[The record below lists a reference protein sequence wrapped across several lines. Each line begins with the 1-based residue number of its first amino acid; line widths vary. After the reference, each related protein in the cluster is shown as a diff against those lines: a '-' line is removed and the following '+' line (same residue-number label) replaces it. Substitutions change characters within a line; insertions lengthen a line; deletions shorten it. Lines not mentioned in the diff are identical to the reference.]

1 MKQSH
6 TALLMA
12 TALLLLL
19 RLASAFLIELTPQEA
34 YYWNY
39 AIHPS
44 LSYFDHPPVVAWLI
58 RAGCWLLGKSEIGV
72 RIGGFILTLFS
83 TGLLYLLGRLW
94 FNRQAGLWAAF
105 LFQVVPLFL
114 VYGMLI
120 TPDVPLTFFWLL
132 ALYLVSRAA
141 REERPGLWYL
151 AGVALGMSFLS
162 KYSAAFLVPSTLLFL
177 LFDRRY
183 RPWLTRKD
191 PYLALVI
198 GLLFFTP
205 VVVWNME
212 HEWASFAFQV
222 SDRLAEETNHPLR
235 RFGEYLLIQLG
246 VTSPIFLA
254 GLLLIGA
261 LPLSLPWRRR
271 RTAWRFVFVFSVPLL
286 LFLLAYSTRA
296 TVKANW
302 PLPGY
307 LPLLVAAYPAY
318 RYLRF
323 HSRPAVKA
331 AARYLLVVWFCVM
344 PLLYLG
350 AIYHSLV
357 TLPGVKAHRWTT
369 GWRELG
375 EIASR
380 AALAFEKESGQNV
393 FLLGMDTHYI
403 ASSLSFYADGSHPV
417 ASRNVIGRTALAY
430 TYWEP
435 KTALRGMNTLAVD
448 IDPPRTAGLQR
459 YFDRIDKVERIPVVR
474 RGRTLYFVYLVRCY
488 GYKGFSS

>member
-1 MKQSH
+1 MKYSNA
-6 TALLMA
+6 ALLIA

-19 RLASAFLIELTPQEA
+19 RLVSACLVELTPQEA

-44 LSYFDHPPVVAWLI
+44 LSYFDHPPVVAWVI

-72 RIGGFILTLFS
+72 RIGGFVLTLFS

-94 FNRQAGLWAAF
+94 FTQQAGLWAAF

-132 ALYLVSRAA
+132 TLYLVSRAV

-151 AGVALGMSFLS
+151 AGAALGLSFLS
-162 KYSAAFLVPSTLLFL
+162 KYSAAFLVPSTLLL
-177 LFDRRY
+177 LLCDRRY
-183 RPWLTRKD
+183 RPWLARKE
-191 PYLALVI
+191 PYLALAI

-205 VVVWNME
+205 VVLWNME
-212 HEWASFAFQV
+212 HQWASFAFQIG
-222 SDRLAEETNHPLR
+222 DRLAQETNRPLR
-235 RFGEYLLIQLG
+235 RLGEYLLIQLG
-246 VTSPIFLA
+246 VTSP
-254 GLLLIGA
+254 LLLAALLMMGA
-261 LPLSLPWRRR
+261 LPLALPCRARRH
-271 RTAWRFVFVFSVPLL
+271 AWRFALVFSLPLL

-307 LPLLVAAYPAY
+307 LPLLAAAYPAY

-331 AARYLLVVWFCVM
+331 AARYLLVFWFCSM
-344 PLLYLG
+344 PLVYVA
-350 AIYHSLV
+350 AIYHSMV
-357 TLPGVKAHRWTT
+357 TLPGVNVHRWTT

-375 EIASR
+375 TIVSGEAQT
-380 AALAFEKESGQNV
+380 FETQGGAKV
-393 FLLGMDTHYI
+393 FLMGLDSHYV
-403 ASSLSFYADGSHPV
+403 AASLSFYSDGARPV
-417 ASRNVIGRTALAY
+417 FSRNLIGRSALAY
-430 TYWEP
+430 TYWRP
-435 KTALRGMNTLAVD
+435 K
-448 IDPPRTAGLQR
+448 IDPKGINALAIDVNPPALTTLREF
-459 YFDRIDKVERIPVVR
+459 FDRVDEVRRVPVVR
-474 RGRTLYFVYLVRCY
+474 GGRTLYYFYLIRCY
-488 GYKGFSS
+488 GYKGLSS